1 MWTPILLQF
10 FSGIVLGSTPTGNN
24 GERHGLAVYVHKYS
38 TFFLKLSLTK
48 NKDKI
53 CKKNFYSCR
62 KELVVGGAEYSGGD
76 EHAEEDERGG
86 AEQAPGLVPAKLHLN
101 HQNLQLF
108 MITTELGT
116 RQIFS
121 FATTVT
127 RQRQRDNVYIRA

>member
-1 MWTPILLQF
+1 M
-10 FSGIVLGSTPTGNN
+10 
-24 GERHGLAVYVHKYS
+24 
-38 TFFLKLSLTK
+38 
-48 NKDKI
+48 
-53 CKKNFYSCR
+53 
-62 KELVVGGAEYSGGD
+62 VVGGAEYSGGD

-121 FATTVT
+121 FATTAT
-127 RQRQRDNVYIRA
+127 RHCIYKSLRDKKKFETFSELGV